1 MGVRA
6 PPAVA
11 SQVTSS
17 QVLAVLDAMNVPE
30 TDLLEVDDDISV
42 GSNLLVSDDSLN
54 EETLQPPNL
63 SPVVEPPQD
72 SVADP
77 LNPKLG
83 QDPSN
88 TTRKWDLPDPIQH
101 TLYPM

>member
-11 SQVTSS
+11 SQVTPS

-63 SPVVEPPQD
+63 SPVVEPPR
-72 SVADP
+72 V
-77 LNPKLG
+77 L
-83 QDPSN
+83 
-88 TTRKWDLPDPIQH
+88 
-101 TLYPM
+101 